1 MRLLLALTVGSL
13 LLACP
18 ERAAPE
24 RGVQLVYR
32 KPEGSTESVRAVID
46 RRLAQL
52 KIKASLREDDRT
64 LTVLIPDGVDAAQL
78 KPVFLRSGKLEFCPE
93 DETLAT
99 QWCAR
104 TWPTSIELDRG
115 PRTCGLKAPSREV
128 LDLALGDAGV
138 PISYGAEGSRAV
150 AWATYPSGCIS
161 PRVVCAE
168 VHEGKGPPALS
179 LEFDRAGGREFA
191 TLTEKAVGTRML
203 ISFEGQVQSAPIV
216 MASITGGRA
225 MITVG
230 SGEDLRLLAALL
242 VGGSLPE
249 LTLEKEGRYGPP
261 SLR

>member
-1 MRLLLALTVGSL
+1 MRVLLAVALGFFF
-13 LLACP
+13 LACP
-18 ERAAPE
+18 DRAAPE
-24 RGVQLVYR
+24 RGVQLIYR

-64 LTVLIPDGVDAAQL
+64 LTVLIPEGVDAAQL
-78 KPVFLRSGKLEFCPE
+78 KPALFRSGKLEFCPE

-104 TWPTSIELDRG
+104 TWPTSIEVDRG

-138 PISYGAEGSRAV
+138 PVAYGTEGRRAL
-150 AWATYPSGCIS
+150 AWVTYPTGCIS
-161 PRVVCAE
+161 PRVVSAE
-168 VHEGKGPPALS
+168 GHERKGPPTLS

-191 TLTEKAVGTRML
+191 AFTEKAVGTRML

-216 MASITGGRA
+216 MTSITGGRA

-242 VGGSLPE
+242 VGGALPE